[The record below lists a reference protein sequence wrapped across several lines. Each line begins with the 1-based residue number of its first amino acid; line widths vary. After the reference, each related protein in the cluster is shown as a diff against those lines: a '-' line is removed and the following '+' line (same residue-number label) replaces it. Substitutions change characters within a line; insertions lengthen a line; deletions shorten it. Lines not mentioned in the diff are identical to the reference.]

1 MAQEAEREG
10 AEQGQDTQQEQAKTP
25 RTGIDA
31 RGVRFEVSGH
41 TILHDVDV
49 RIEPG
54 QFIGILGPSGSGK
67 STLLMALTG
76 LRPITAGAIRYDGR
90 ALAEHY
96 DALKGDIGF
105 VPQDDIV
112 PTALRV
118 RRVLEYA
125 ADLRL
130 PDLAP
135 EERKRRVLEV
145 LAMLDL
151 KERESVRVSRLS
163 GGQRKRVSVGV
174 ELLSRPQA
182 LFADEP
188 TSGLDPALE
197 RKLMEALRQLA
208 SGDRMVILTTHVVNS
223 LDLLDRIC
231 VLVAG
236 RRVFWGTSAQL
247 KQFFQI
253 EDIVQMYSKL
263 AEREP
268 DAWKRDF
275 EQWRRG
281 QAGGA

>member
-1 MAQEAEREG
+1 MAQLASEG
-10 AEQGQDTQQEQAKTP
+10 ADAPQEQSEQQQTIT
-25 RTGIDA
+25 RTGLDA
-31 RGVRFEVSGH
+31 RGVRFEIGGH
-41 TILHDVDV
+41 TILHDVNV

-54 QFIGILGPSGSGK
+54 QFVGILGPSGSGK

-76 LRPITAGAIRYDGR
+76 LRPITSGAIRYDSR
-90 ALAEHY
+90 LLTEHY

-130 PDLAP
+130 PELAP

-145 LAMLDL
+145 LALLGL
-151 KERESVRVSRLS
+151 KERESVRVARLS

-208 SGDRMVILTTHVVNS
+208 TGDRMVILTTHVVNS

-236 RRVFWGTSAQL
+236 RRVFWGTAAQL

-253 EDIVQMYSKL
+253 EDIVQMYGKL
-263 AEREP
+263 AEREA
-268 DAWKRDF
+268 DAWQRDF
-275 EQWRRG
+275 ERWCREQG
-281 QAGGA
+281 VSL